1 MDFLNETG
9 GVVLVLED
17 GSEKR
22 VSMEANR
29 SEELRF
35 ADQIEDFTA
44 GVNRK
49 YFRRM

>member
-17 GSEKR
+17 GSEER
-22 VSMEANR
+22 VIPQRGASVCGP
-29 SEELRF
+29 
-35 ADQIEDFTA
+35 IEDFTA